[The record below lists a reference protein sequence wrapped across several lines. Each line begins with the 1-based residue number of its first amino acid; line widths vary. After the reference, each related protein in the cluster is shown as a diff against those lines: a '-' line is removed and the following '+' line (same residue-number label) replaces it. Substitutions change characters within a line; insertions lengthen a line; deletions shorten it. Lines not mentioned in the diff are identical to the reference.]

1 MKALVRISLILIMVA
16 NGLLWPTRSAYACR
30 CDGITPIE
38 ALQEAEV
45 VFAGRVLDAP
55 HTSSYYMNTKGW
67 GWSERYKSLPATF
80 KVSAV
85 WKGPVQSRITVY
97 SHMDCGHIFLAWEE
111 YLVYAH
117 EVEDSLHV
125 TVCNGTA
132 PLARAGQDLAYLG
145 KGEVP
150 LVKSALSWSMPLI
163 AVLASLFLFSSLV
176 GVRRVRKR
184 LH

>member
-1 MKALVRISLILIMVA
+1 MKGLVRISIILIMVA
-16 NGLLWPTRSAYACR
+16 NGFLWPTRSAYACR

-55 HTSSYYMNTKGW
+55 HTISYYMNTKGW
-67 GWSERYKSLPATF
+67 GWSERGKSLPATF
-80 KVSAV
+80 KVSTV
-85 WKGPVQSRITVY
+85 WKGSVQSRITVY
-97 SHMDCGHIFLAWEE
+97 TLIDCGHIFLAWEE

-117 EVEDSLHV
+117 QFEDSLRV

-132 PLARAGQDLAYLG
+132 PLSRAGQDLAYLG
-145 KGEVP
+145 KGEEP
-150 LVKSALSWSMPLI
+150 LVKSAVSWSMTWM
-163 AVLASLFLFSSLV
+163 AVLASLFLFSLV
-176 GVRRVRKR
+176 MGVRLIRRR